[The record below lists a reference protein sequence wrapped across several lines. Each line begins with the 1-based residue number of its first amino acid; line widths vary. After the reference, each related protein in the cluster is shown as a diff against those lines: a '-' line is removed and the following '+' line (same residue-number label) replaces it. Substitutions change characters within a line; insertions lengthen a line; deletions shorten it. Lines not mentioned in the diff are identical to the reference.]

1 MLTWKQKTRIV
12 ELWNETKS
20 PVTVRRRFIRE
31 VGLTS
36 REKLSAPSN
45 KTIYGIELLS
55 ISTSLVQ
62 SILSEKES
70 LAMREQS
77 EHASTHAPTVEDVT
91 LNMLITTL
99 LPKIVFS
106 IIFFS
111 FFSFPFAFNN
121 FNYLQLINK
130 LDQLTSY

>member
-45 KTIYGIELLS
+45 KTIYGIVKHFQEFGTVHPQRKGKS
-55 ISTSLVQ
+55 GNARTVRTRINACANRQ
-62 SILSEKES
+62 GRHI
-70 LAMREQS
+70 
-77 EHASTHAPTVEDVT
+77 EHVNYHA
-91 LNMLITTL
+91 I
-99 LPKIVFS
+99 
-106 IIFFS
+106 
-111 FFSFPFAFNN
+111 A
-121 FNYLQLINK
+121 
-130 LDQLTSY
+130 